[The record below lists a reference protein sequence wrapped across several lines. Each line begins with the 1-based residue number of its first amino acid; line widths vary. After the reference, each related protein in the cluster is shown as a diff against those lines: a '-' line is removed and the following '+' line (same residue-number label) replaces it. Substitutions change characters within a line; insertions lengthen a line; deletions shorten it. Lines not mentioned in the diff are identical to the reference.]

1 MSQSRIVFWNWIF
14 SHLDLVML
22 RKVCVGGW
30 WWHSRIELLQVLL
43 TFDLDLDLDCDKSPI
58 NFPKEKFIK
67 SYQKKF
73 SIRLSLIPS
82 LIKIIY
88 FQTPVLIPSL
98 CHPCPPLHHMLQFA
112 KVFRV
117 HHSVSWGS
125 DWSRKQYI
133 DLLRQ
138 QHHHLQ
144 RLFPEKL
151 FLPRETTCCQ
161 GAEVN

>member
-1 MSQSRIVFWNWIF
+1 MITTVAISIERYLAVVHPFTKFRWEIK
-14 SHLDLVML
+14 HL
-22 RKVCVGGW
+22 
-30 WWHSRIELLQVLL
+30 E
-43 TFDLDLDLDCDKSPI
+43 SPI

-88 FQTPVLIPSL
+88 LQTPVLIPSL

-117 HHSVSWGS
+117 HHSVSRGS
-125 DWSRKQYI
+125 DWSRKQHN

-144 RLFPEKL
+144 RHFPEKL